1 MHGIASK
8 EFHEV
13 MSQLWMGAVI
23 RLTKQLTARL
33 AAALMLAASTAT
45 AVFAQS
51 AAPQPACVGPTD
63 LVRLDLPLKHSAQRI
78 AAGLPL
84 TIVAIGSSSTSGAG
98 ASSPANNYPSR
109 LAIEL
114 QDRFPRVPIT
124 VHNRGVGGE
133 TARDMLARFDRDVFA
148 ATPDLVLWQVGSN
161 SVLRDQPLVD
171 AGALLREGLARL
183 KAAGLDVVL
192 MNPQYAPKVIAKQ
205 DAELMVDLIDL
216 AAKQAHVDLFQR
228 FALMRYWRLTED
240 IPFSVF
246 LSADELH
253 MNDWS
258 YGCVAKLLAGAIAD
272 AATRATV
279 TATAA
284 PPRR

>member
-1 MHGIASK
+1 
-8 EFHEV
+8 
-13 MSQLWMGAVI
+13 MSCRSFADRGGYVI
-23 RLTKQLTARL
+23 RVTTHLAARL
-33 AAALMLAASTAT
+33 GAALTLAATAAT
-45 AVFAQS
+45 AAFAQS
-51 AAPQPACVGPTD
+51 AAPQPACVGPSD
-63 LVRLDLPLKHSAQRI
+63 LVRLDMPLKRTAQRI
-78 AAGLPL
+78 AGGLPL

-98 ASSPANNYPSR
+98 ATSPASSYPSR
-109 LAIEL
+109 LAVEL

-148 ATPDLVLWQVGSN
+148 ANPDLVIWQAGSN
-161 SVLRDQPLVD
+161 SVLRDQPLSG
-171 AGALLREGLARL
+171 AGTLLREGLTRL
-183 KAAGLDVVL
+183 KAAGADIVL
-192 MNPQYAPKVIAKQ
+192 MNPQYAPKVINKH
-205 DAELMVDLIDL
+205 DADGMVDLIDL
-216 AAKQAHVDLFQR
+216 TAKQAHVALFQR

-240 IPFSVF
+240 MPFSAF
-246 LSADELH
+246 LSSDELH

-284 PPRR
+284 PSRR